1 MGGSKLGSGPLF
13 WFEEEALSLWAWYLG
28 GGDDGFWSC
37 VHWKRT
43 FEKCRAVPAMCTI
56 PVITGCRDIP
66 FFTPISLGEDDDD
79 HRTLFLTMLCAF
91 HALLPLPRRRYH
103 TRTSTNLILC
113 FTVNG
118 LATVIIPYS
127 CRNKLQTL
135 DYGTAAQPFVH
146 FTRTPHPNNAK
157 SPKAYTHMH
166 TAHPPTHP
174 LLACML
180 LLHLTSITTTTSSSP
195 PS

>member
-1 MGGSKLGSGPLF
+1 MRAL
-13 WFEEEALSLWAWYLG
+13 EEE
-28 GGDDGFWSC
+28 
-37 VHWKRT
+37 
-43 FEKCRAVPAMCTI
+43 FEKCRAVPAMCRI

-113 FTVNG
+113 FTVND
-118 LATVIIPYS
+118 LATVITPYS
-127 CRNKLQTL
+127 CCNKLQTL

-166 TAHPPTHP
+166 TAHPPTLYLH
-174 LLACML
+174 ACFYFTS
-180 LLHLTSITTTTSSSP
+180 LHSP
-195 PS
+195 PPPPPPPHPRSQHSSTFCRIGEFKRGLDVKTWGPMILYQWHP